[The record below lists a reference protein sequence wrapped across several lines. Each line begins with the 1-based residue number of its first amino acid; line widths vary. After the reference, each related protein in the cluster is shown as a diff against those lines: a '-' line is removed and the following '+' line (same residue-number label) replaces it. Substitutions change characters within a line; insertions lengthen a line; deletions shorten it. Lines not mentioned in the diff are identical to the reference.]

1 MRGRGKSAAMCVGV
15 VAAAAR
21 GHAIADTIRAGLDRE
36 GGASEF
42 LTGSQALI
50 IEVLTE
56 ARLLRDS
63 MRPGRWDVLVV
74 DPARVFQDEALIP
87 VLLDGAN
94 LKAGLGPRIVLYA
107 DVAAAAVQGTHDI
120 VMRGIACSLVVR
132 GVDDAH
138 LAREVVP
145 TRVLGPATRIL
156 LQDVGDR
163 LAAVPPRLRAAWGAA
178 ILGASSGNVKGI
190 ASRACASR
198 RTVERWHRAAAL
210 PTPGELLR
218 RIHASRQSDAQG
230 RYGTPSE
237 ARPSGSH
244 AIARAPERD
253 DRTLRR

>member
-1 MRGRGKSAAMCVGV
+1 MRERGNSAAMRIGV
-15 VAAAAR
+15 VAEAER
-21 GHAIADTIRAGLDRE
+21 GHAIADTIRAGLDQE

-42 LTGSQALI
+42 LTGAQALI

-56 ARLLRDS
+56 VRQLRDS

-87 VLLDGAN
+87 VLSDGAN
-94 LKAGLGPRIVLYA
+94 PKAGLRPRIVLYA
-107 DVAAAAVQGTHDI
+107 DVAAAALQGTHAI

-145 TRVLGPATRIL
+145 TRVIGPAMRIL

-163 LAAVPPRLRAAWGAA
+163 LAVAPPRLRAAWGAA
-178 ILGASSGNVKGI
+178 ILGTSSGNVKAI

-218 RIHASRQSDAQG
+218 RIHASRQSDANG
-230 RYGTPSE
+230 RHGYTERAE
-237 ARPSGSH
+237 A
-244 AIARAPERD
+244 ERE
-253 DRTLRR
+253 